1 MKPMTT
7 AMPTMTP
14 PPSGPPG
21 RLGQSPL
28 LLALLGGALLWA
40 GWPVH
45 PAPLTLLLF
54 VGWVPYLRLE
64 QLLTRQ
70 GARRGRVFA
79 GTYLFLFFWNAFTTW
94 WVSYSTL
101 GGGIA
106 AVVLNAALMCL
117 PLMAFRRTKERFGNK
132 IGYLSLPGYWIAFE
146 QLHLHWDLSWPW
158 LTLGN
163 GFASAPEWVQ
173 WYEYT
178 GFLGGSVWVLAVNL
192 LVFWGIKNYELKIKS
207 DADVDRSNAS
217 ISRQPTRSFLILNLK
232 FLIPTLAVGL
242 PIGASYLIG
251 HNYQEKGSP
260 LEVVVVQPN
269 VDPYNEKFPENPRFI
284 PYNEQLTRLL
294 QRTEASITPQTRL
307 VLWPETSLEE
317 ALFET
322 TFSQSPPAMRIR
334 QELLA
339 RHPGLSLLVG
349 ITSLGTYPDAAHASP
364 TAHHRDDVGYYDVFN
379 AAAFF
384 ADATAPPQFY
394 HKSKLVPGVEK
405 IPPILSKLLS
415 NIDLGGIVGSYGSQD
430 ERTVFPAPA
439 AAPGLRLAP
448 LICYESIYGDFVAE
462 YVHNG
467 ATLLGLITNDGW
479 WSDSPGFR
487 QHLRY
492 GALRCIETRRD
503 LARSANTG
511 ISAFINQ
518 RGTISHATGWWVG
531 AASRATV
538 HLNTEQTFYVRYG
551 ELIGRG
557 CQLLAVL
564 GLLAVLTAAVL
575 GRKQP

>member
-1 MKPMTT
+1 
-7 AMPTMTP
+7 MTP
-14 PPSGPPG
+14 PPSSPLA
-21 RLGQSPL
+21 RLGQSPP

-45 PAPLTLLLF
+45 SAPLTLLLF

-64 QLLTRQ
+64 QLLTQQR
-70 GARRGRVFA
+70 ARRGRVFA
-79 GTYLFLFFWNAFTTW
+79 HTYLFLFFWNAFTTW

-117 PLMAFRRTKERFGNK
+117 PLLAFRRTKERFGNT
-132 IGYLSLPGYWIAFE
+132 IGYLSLPVYWIAFE

-178 GFLGGSVWVLAVNL
+178 GFLGGSVWVLGVNL
-192 LVFWGIKNYELKIKS
+192 LVFWLIKNYELKIKN
-207 DADVDRSNAS
+207 DAAVVRADTS
-217 ISRQPTRSFLILNLK
+217 ISRQSTRPFLIFNLK
-232 FLIPTLAVGL
+232 FLIPLLAIGL

-251 HNYQEKGSP
+251 VNYQEKGP
-260 LEVVVVQPN
+260 TAEVVVIQPN
-269 VDPYNEKFPENPRFI
+269 VDPYGEKFDDTPNFI
-284 PYNEQLTRLL
+284 PFNEQLTRLL
-294 QRTEASITPQTRL
+294 QRTEAAITPQTRL
-307 VLWPETSLEE
+307 VLWPETALDETYLER
-317 ALFET
+317 
-322 TFSQSPPAMRIR
+322 TFNQSPRVQRIR

-339 RHPGLSLLVG
+339 RHPGLSLLTG
-349 ITSLGTYPDAAHASP
+349 ITSVSTYPDAASAAP
-364 TAHHRDDVGYYDVFN
+364 TARHRDDLGYYDVFN
-379 AAAFF
+379 TAAYFQNAS
-384 ADATAPPQFY
+384 APVQFY

-405 IPPILSKLLS
+405 IPPVLSSVLN
-415 NIDLGGIVGSYGSQD
+415 NIDLGGVVGSYGSQ
-430 ERTVFPAPA
+430 EARTVFPASA
-439 AAPGLRLAP
+439 AAPALRLAP

-462 YVHNG
+462 YVRNG

-511 ISAFINQ
+511 ISAFIDQ

-538 HLNTEQTFYVRYG
+538 HLNTGQTFYVRHG

-557 CQLLAVL
+557 CQILAVL
-564 GLLAVLTAAVL
+564 GLLAVAVAAAL
-575 GRKQP
+575 KIQTKS

>member
-1 MKPMTT
+1 
-7 AMPTMTP
+7 MTP
-14 PPSGPPG
+14 TPSGPLA
-21 RLGQSPL
+21 RLGQSPP
-28 LLALLGGALLWA
+28 LLALLGAVLLWA
-40 GWPVH
+40 AWPVH
-45 PAPLTLLLF
+45 PAPLALLLF
-54 VGWVPYLRLE
+54 VGFVPYLRLE
-64 QLLTRQ
+64 QVLTAR
-70 GARRGRVFA
+70 GAKRGRVFA
-79 GTYLFLFFWNAFTTW
+79 STYFFLFLWNAFTTW
-94 WVSYSTL
+94 WVSFSTL

-106 AVVLNAALMCL
+106 AVVFNAALMCL

-132 IGYLSLPGYWIAFE
+132 IGYLSLPIYWIAFE
-146 QLHLHWDLSWPW
+146 QLHLYWDLSWPW

-163 GFASAPEWVQ
+163 GFANATSWVQ

-178 GFLGGSVWVLAVNL
+178 GFLGGSLWVLGANV
-192 LVFWGIKNYELKIKS
+192 LVFWAWFGTGGVRPWALGGPRRWRW
-207 DADVDRSNAS
+207 ALPV
-217 ISRQPTRSFLILNLK
+217 
-232 FLIPTLAVGL
+232 LAIWL
-242 PIGASYLIG
+242 PITVSLTI
-251 HNYQEKGSP
+251 NRNFKEKGP
-260 LEVVVVQPN
+260 GIEVVVVQPN

-317 ALFET
+317 PLFET
-322 TFSQSPPAMRIR
+322 TFAQTPQVARIR

-349 ITSLGTYPDAAHASP
+349 VTSLSTYPDAAHASP
-364 TAHHRDDVGYYDVFN
+364 TARHRDDIGYYDIFN

-384 ADATAPPQFY
+384 ADAAASPQFY

-405 IPPILSKLLS
+405 IPPMLSSVLK
-415 NIDLGGIVGSYGSQD
+415 NIDLGGIVGSYGSQE
-430 ERTVFPAPA
+430 ERTVFPAPP

-448 LICYESIYGDFVAE
+448 LICYESIYGDFAAQ

-479 WSDSPGFR
+479 WSDSPGYR
-487 QHLRY
+487 QHLAY

-511 ISAFINQ
+511 ISAFIDQ
-518 RGTISHATGWWVG
+518 RGTISHRTGWWVG
-531 AASRATV
+531 ASSRATV
-538 HLNTEQTFYVRYG
+538 HLNTEETFYVRYG

-557 CQLLAVL
+557 AQVLAVL
-564 GLLAVLTAAVL
+564 GLLAVIGAALV
-575 GRKQP
+575 RKKVAL

>member
-1 MKPMTT
+1 MAT
-7 AMPTMTP
+7 PTMTP
-14 PPSGPPG
+14 TPSGPLV
-21 RLGQSPL
+21 RLGQSPP
-28 LLALLGGALLWA
+28 LLALLGAVLLWA
-40 GWPVH
+40 AWPVH
-45 PAPLTLLLF
+45 PAPLALLLF
-54 VGWVPYLRLE
+54 VGFVPYLRLE
-64 QLLTRQ
+64 QVLTLQ

-79 GTYLFLFFWNAFTTW
+79 HTYLFLVLWNAFTTW

-117 PLMAFRRTKERFGNK
+117 PLMAFRRTKERFGTI
-132 IGYLSLPGYWIAFE
+132 IGYLSLPIYWIAFE
-146 QLHLHWDLSWPW
+146 QLHLYWDLSWPW

-163 GFASAPEWVQ
+163 GLANVTSWVQ

-178 GFLGGSVWVLAVNL
+178 GFLGGSLWVLSVNIL
-192 LVFWGIKNYELKIKS
+192 LFRAMFLSQELTPQQ
-207 DADVDRSNAS
+207 RSRRFGAGVLAFAIPLL
-217 ISRQPTRSFLILNLK
+217 ISSQ
-232 FLIPTLAVGL
+232 
-242 PIGASYLIG
+242 IGF
-251 HNYQEKGSP
+251 HFQEKGP
-260 LEVVVVQPN
+260 GIEVVVVQPN
-269 VDPYNEKFPENPRFI
+269 VDPYNEKFPENPHFI

-317 ALFET
+317 PLFET
-322 TFSQSPPAMRIR
+322 TFAQTPQVMRIR

-349 ITSLGTYPDAAHASP
+349 VTSLSTYPDAAHASP
-364 TAHHRDDVGYYDVFN
+364 TARHRDDVGYYDIFN

-384 ADATAPPQFY
+384 ADATAAPQFY

-405 IPPILSKLLS
+405 IPPMLSSVLK
-415 NIDLGGIVGSYGSQD
+415 NIDLGGIVGSYGSQE
-430 ERTVFPAPA
+430 ERTVFPAPP

-448 LICYESIYGDFVAE
+448 LICYESIYGDFAAQ

-479 WSDSPGFR
+479 WSDSPGYR
-487 QHLRY
+487 QHLAY

-511 ISAFINQ
+511 ISAFIDQ
-518 RGTISHATGWWVG
+518 QGTISHRTGWWVG
-531 AASRATV
+531 ASSRATV
-538 HLNTEQTFYVRYG
+538 HLNTEETFYVRYG

-557 CQLLAVL
+557 AQVLAVL
-564 GLLAVLTAAVL
+564 GLLALLIRRFVARAV
-575 GRKQP
+575 

>member
-1 MKPMTT
+1 
-7 AMPTMTP
+7 MTP
-14 PPSGPPG
+14 PPSSPLA
-21 RLGQSPL
+21 RLGQSPP

-64 QLLTRQ
+64 QLLTQQR
-70 GARRGRVFA
+70 ARRGRVFA
-79 GTYLFLFFWNAFTTW
+79 HTYLFLFFWNAFTTW

-117 PLMAFRRTKERFGNK
+117 PLLAFRRTKELFGNT
-132 IGYLSLPGYWIAFE
+132 IGYLSLPVYWIAFE

-178 GFLGGSVWVLAVNL
+178 GFLGGSVWVLGVNL
-192 LVFWGIKNYELKIKS
+192 LVFWLIKNYELKIKN
-207 DADVDRSNAS
+207 DASAVRADTS
-217 ISRQPTRSFLILNLK
+217 ISHQSTRPFLIFNLK
-232 FLIPTLAVGL
+232 FLIPLLAIGL

-251 HNYQEKGSP
+251 ANYQEKGP
-260 LEVVVVQPN
+260 TAEVVVIQPN
-269 VDPYNEKFPENPRFI
+269 VDPYGEKFDDTPNFI
-284 PYNEQLTRLL
+284 PFNEQLTRLL
-294 QRTEASITPQTRL
+294 QRTEAAITPQTRL
-307 VLWPETSLEE
+307 VLWPETALDETYLER
-317 ALFET
+317 
-322 TFSQSPPAMRIR
+322 TFNQSPRVQRIR

-339 RHPGLSLLVG
+339 RHPGLSLLTG
-349 ITSLGTYPDAAHASP
+349 ITSVSTYPDAASAAP
-364 TAHHRDDVGYYDVFN
+364 TARHRDDLGYYDVFN
-379 AAAFF
+379 TAAYFQNAS
-384 ADATAPPQFY
+384 APVQFY

-405 IPPILSKLLS
+405 IPPVLSSVLN
-415 NIDLGGIVGSYGSQD
+415 NIDLGGVVGSYGSQ
-430 ERTVFPAPA
+430 EARTVFPAST
-439 AAPGLRLAP
+439 AAPALRLAP

-462 YVHNG
+462 YVRNG

-511 ISAFINQ
+511 ISAFIDQ

-538 HLNTEQTFYVRYG
+538 HLNTGQTFYVRHG

-557 CQLLAVL
+557 CQILAVL
-564 GLLAVLTAAVL
+564 GLLAVAVAAAL
-575 GRKQP
+575 KIQTKS

>member
-1 MKPMTT
+1 
-7 AMPTMTP
+7 MTP
-14 PPSGPPG
+14 TPSGPLG
-21 RLGQSPL
+21 RLGQSAP
-28 LLALLGGALLWA
+28 LLALLGAGLLWA
-40 GWPVH
+40 AWPVH
-45 PAPLTLLLF
+45 PAPLALLLF
-54 VGWVPYLRLE
+54 VGFVPYLRLE
-64 QLLTRQ
+64 QVLTRQ

-79 GTYLFLFFWNAFTTW
+79 NTYFFLFLWNAFTTW
-94 WVSYSTL
+94 WVSFSTL

-132 IGYLSLPGYWIAFE
+132 IGYLSLPIYWIAFE
-146 QLHLHWDLSWPW
+146 QLHLTWDLSWPW

-163 GFASAPEWVQ
+163 GFASATSWVQ

-178 GFLGGSVWVLAVNL
+178 GFLGGSLWVLGVN
-192 LVFWGIKNYELKIKS
+192 V
-207 DADVDRSNAS
+207 
-217 ISRQPTRSFLILNLK
+217 LIFRAWFGTGGGRPWAFNG
-232 FLIPTLAVGL
+232 PRRWRWAGPLAAIWL
-242 PIGASYLIG
+242 PIIVSLAINRNL
-251 HNYQEKGSP
+251 QEKGP
-260 LEVVVVQPN
+260 GIEVVVVQPN
-269 VDPYNEKFPENPRFI
+269 VDPYNEKFPENPHFI

-317 ALFET
+317 PLFET
-322 TFSQSPPAMRIR
+322 TFAQTPQVARIR

-349 ITSLGTYPDAAHASP
+349 VTSLSTYPDEAHASP
-364 TAHHRDDVGYYDVFN
+364 TARHRDDVGYYDIFN

-384 ADATAPPQFY
+384 ADATAAPQFY

-405 IPPILSKLLS
+405 IPPMLSSVLK
-415 NIDLGGIVGSYGSQD
+415 NIDLGGIVGSYGSQE
-430 ERTVFPAPA
+430 ERTVFAAPP

-448 LICYESIYGDFVAE
+448 LICYESIYGDFVAQ

-487 QHLRY
+487 QHLAY

-511 ISAFINQ
+511 ISAFIDQ
-518 RGTISHATGWWVG
+518 RGTISHRTGWWVG
-531 AASRATV
+531 ASSRATV

-557 CQLLAVL
+557 AQVLAVL
-564 GLLAVLTAAVL
+564 GVIGMIVLPLVQ
-575 GRKQP
+575 KK

>member
-1 MKPMTT
+1 
-7 AMPTMTP
+7 MPSSP
-14 PPSGPPG
+14 LA
-21 RLGQSPL
+21 RLGQSPP
-28 LLALLGGALLWA
+28 LLALLGAVLLWA
-40 GWPVH
+40 AWPVH
-45 PAPLTLLLF
+45 EPPLTLLLF

-64 QLLTRQ
+64 QVLTRQ

-79 GTYLFLFFWNAFTTW
+79 NTYLFLFLWNAFTTW

-117 PLMAFRRTKERFGNK
+117 PLMAFRRTKERFGPRV
-132 IGYLSLPGYWIAFE
+132 GYLSLPVYWIAFE

-163 GFASAPEWVQ
+163 GFANAPEWVQ

-192 LVFWGIKNYELKIKS
+192 LIFWAGWG
-207 DADVDRSNAS
+207 
-217 ISRQPTRSFLILNLK
+217 RQGVPFWQFNGPRRWRWVLPMTAIWLPITVSHAINRSF
-232 FLIPTLAVGL
+232 
-242 PIGASYLIG
+242 
-251 HNYQEKGSP
+251 QERGSP

-269 VDPYNEKFPENPRFI
+269 IDPYGGKFPDKPGFI
-284 PYNEQLTRLL
+284 PYEQQLTMLL
-294 QRTEASITPQTRL
+294 QRTEAAITPQTRL
-307 VLWPETSLEE
+307 VLWPETCLDETFFE
-317 ALFET
+317 ASFAQT
-322 TFSQSPPAMRIR
+322 PQVARIR

-339 RHPGLSLLVG
+339 RHPGLSLLTG
-349 ITSLGTYPDAAHASP
+349 ITSVERYSDAVRVTS
-364 TAHHRDDVGYYDVFN
+364 TARYRDDLGFYDVFN
-379 AAAFF
+379 TAAFF
-384 ADATAPPQFY
+384 ADASAAPQLY
-394 HKSKLVPGVEK
+394 HKSRLVPGVEK
-405 IPPILSKLLS
+405 IPPVLSKVLS
-415 NIDLGGIVGSYGSQD
+415 NIDLGGVVGSYGSQD
-430 ERTVFPAPA
+430 ERTVFAAPA
-439 AAPGLRLAP
+439 AAPALRLAP

-511 ISAFINQ
+511 ISGFINQ
-518 RGTISHATGWWVG
+518 RGTISHRTGWWVG

-538 HLNTEQTFYVRYG
+538 HLNTEQTFYVRHG

-557 CQLLAVL
+557 TQVLAVL
-564 GLLAVLTAAVL
+564 GLLGVVVAGVL
-575 GRKQP
+575 GRQTRVKN

>member
-1 MKPMTT
+1 
-7 AMPTMTP
+7 MTP
-14 PPSGPPG
+14 TPSGPLA
-21 RLGQSPL
+21 RLGQSPP
-28 LLALLGGALLWA
+28 LLALLGAGLLWA
-40 GWPVH
+40 AWPVH
-45 PAPLTLLLF
+45 PAPLALLLF
-54 VGWVPYLRLE
+54 VGFVPYLRLE
-64 QLLTRQ
+64 QVLTAQ

-79 GTYLFLFFWNAFTTW
+79 NTYFFLFLWNAFTTW

-117 PLMAFRRTKERFGNK
+117 PLLAFRRTKERFGNTV
-132 IGYLSLPGYWIAFE
+132 GYLSLPVYWIAFE

-163 GFASAPEWVQ
+163 GFASATSWVQ

-178 GFLGGSVWVLAVNL
+178 GFLGGSLWVLGVNVL
-192 LVFWGIKNYELKIKS
+192 IFWAWFGTGGVPLWALNGPRRWRWSLPLAAIWLPS
-207 DADVDRSNAS
+207 TVSS
-217 ISRQPTRSFLILNLK
+217 IINHGF
-232 FLIPTLAVGL
+232 
-242 PIGASYLIG
+242 
-251 HNYQEKGSP
+251 QEKGP
-260 LEVVVVQPN
+260 GIEVVVVQPN

-284 PYNEQLTRLL
+284 PYNEQLTRML

-317 ALFET
+317 PLFET
-322 TFSQSPPAMRIR
+322 TFAQTPQVARIR

-349 ITSLGTYPDAAHASP
+349 VTSLSTYPDAAHASP
-364 TAHHRDDVGYYDVFN
+364 TARHRDDVGYYDIFN

-384 ADATAPPQFY
+384 ADATAAPQFY

-405 IPPILSKLLS
+405 IPPALSSVLK

-430 ERTVFPAPA
+430 ERTVFPAPPA
-439 AAPGLRLAP
+439 TPGLRLAP

-487 QHLRY
+487 QHLAY

-511 ISAFINQ
+511 ISAFIDQ
-518 RGTISHATGWWVG
+518 RGTISHRTGWWVG
-531 AASRATV
+531 ASSRATV
-538 HLNTEQTFYVRYG
+538 HLNSEETFYVRYG

-557 CQLLAVL
+557 AQVLAVL
-564 GLLAVLTAAVL
+564 GIIGLVLVAALRRKKMLA
-575 GRKQP
+575 

>member
-1 MKPMTT
+1 MAT
-7 AMPTMTP
+7 PTMTP
-14 PPSGPPG
+14 MPSGPLA
-21 RLGQSPL
+21 RLGQSPP
-28 LLALLGGALLWA
+28 LLALLGAVLLWA
-40 GWPVH
+40 AWPVH
-45 PAPLTLLLF
+45 PAPLALLLF
-54 VGWVPYLRLE
+54 VGFVPYLRLE
-64 QLLTRQ
+64 QVLTAR
-70 GARRGRVFA
+70 GAKRGRVFA
-79 GTYLFLFFWNAFTTW
+79 NTYFFLVLWNAFTTW

-117 PLMAFRRTKERFGNK
+117 PLMAFRRTKERFGATV
-132 IGYLSLPGYWIAFE
+132 GYLSLPIYWIAFE
-146 QLHLHWDLSWPW
+146 QLHLYWDLSWPW

-163 GFASAPEWVQ
+163 GFASATGWVQ

-178 GFLGGSVWVLAVNL
+178 GFLGGSLWILAVNIL
-192 LVFWGIKNYELKIKS
+192 LFRAMFLSQELTPKQRTRRFGAGVLAFAIPLL
-207 DADVDRSNAS
+207 
-217 ISRQPTRSFLILNLK
+217 ISSQ
-232 FLIPTLAVGL
+232 
-242 PIGASYLIG
+242 IGF
-251 HNYQEKGSP
+251 HFQEKGP
-260 LEVVVVQPN
+260 GIEVVVVQPN
-269 VDPYNEKFPENPRFI
+269 VDPYNEKFPENPHFI

-317 ALFET
+317 PLFET
-322 TFSQSPPAMRIR
+322 TFAQTPQTMRIR

-349 ITSLGTYPDAAHASP
+349 VTSLSTYPNAAHASP
-364 TAHHRDDVGYYDVFN
+364 TARHRDDVGYYDIFN

-384 ADATAPPQFY
+384 ADATAAPQFY

-405 IPPILSKLLS
+405 IPPMLSSVLK
-415 NIDLGGIVGSYGSQD
+415 NIDLGGIVGSYGSQE
-430 ERTVFPAPA
+430 ERTVFPAPP

-448 LICYESIYGDFVAE
+448 LICYESIYGDFAAQ

-479 WSDSPGFR
+479 WSDSPGYR
-487 QHLRY
+487 QHLAY

-511 ISAFINQ
+511 ISAFIDQ
-518 RGTISHATGWWVG
+518 QGTISHRTGWWVG
-531 AASRATV
+531 ASSRATV
-538 HLNTEQTFYVRYG
+538 HLNTDETFYVRYG

-557 CQLLAVL
+557 AQVLAVL
-564 GLLAVLTAAVL
+564 GLLALLIRRFVARAV
-575 GRKQP
+575 

>member
-1 MKPMTT
+1 
-7 AMPTMTP
+7 MTP
-14 PPSGPPG
+14 TPSGPLA
-21 RLGQSPL
+21 RLGQSPP
-28 LLALLGGALLWA
+28 LLALLGAALLWTA
-40 GWPVH
+40 WPVH
-45 PAPLTLLLF
+45 PAPLALLLF
-54 VGWVPYLRLE
+54 VGFVPYLRLE
-64 QLLTRQ
+64 QVLTAR
-70 GARRGRVFA
+70 GAKRGRVFA
-79 GTYLFLFFWNAFTTW
+79 STYFFLFLWNAFTTW
-94 WVSYSTL
+94 WVSFSTL

-106 AVVLNAALMCL
+106 AVVFNAALMCL

-132 IGYLSLPGYWIAFE
+132 IGYLSLPIYWLAFE
-146 QLHLHWDLSWPW
+146 QLHLYWDLSWPW

-163 GFASAPEWVQ
+163 GFASATSWVQ

-178 GFLGGSVWVLAVNL
+178 GFLGGSLWVLGVNV
-192 LVFWGIKNYELKIKS
+192 LVFWAWFGTGGVRPWALGGPRRWRW
-207 DADVDRSNAS
+207 ALPV
-217 ISRQPTRSFLILNLK
+217 
-232 FLIPTLAVGL
+232 LAIWL
-242 PIGASYLIG
+242 PITVSLTI
-251 HNYQEKGSP
+251 NRNFQEKGP
-260 LEVVVVQPN
+260 GIEVVVVQPN

-317 ALFET
+317 PLFET
-322 TFSQSPPAMRIR
+322 TFAQTPQVARIR

-349 ITSLGTYPDAAHASP
+349 VTSLSTYPDAAHASP
-364 TAHHRDDVGYYDVFN
+364 TARHRDDIGYYDIFN

-384 ADATAPPQFY
+384 ADAAAAPQFY

-405 IPPILSKLLS
+405 IPPMLSSVLK
-415 NIDLGGIVGSYGSQD
+415 NIDLGGIVGSYGSQE
-430 ERTVFPAPA
+430 ERTVFPAPP

-448 LICYESIYGDFVAE
+448 LICYESIYGDFAAQ

-479 WSDSPGFR
+479 WSDSPGYR
-487 QHLRY
+487 QHLAY

-511 ISAFINQ
+511 ISAFIDQ
-518 RGTISHATGWWVG
+518 RGTISHRTGWWVG
-531 AASRATV
+531 ASSRATV
-538 HLNTEQTFYVRYG
+538 HLNTEETFYVRYG

-557 CQLLAVL
+557 AQVLAVL
-564 GLLAVLTAAVL
+564 GLLAVIGAALV
-575 GRKQP
+575 RKKVAL

>member
-1 MKPMTT
+1 
-7 AMPTMTP
+7 MTP
-14 PPSGPPG
+14 TPSGPLA
-21 RLGQSPL
+21 RLGQSPP
-28 LLALLGGALLWA
+28 LLALLGAVLLWA
-40 GWPVH
+40 AWPVH
-45 PAPLTLLLF
+45 PAPLALLLF
-54 VGWVPYLRLE
+54 VGFVPYLRLE
-64 QLLTRQ
+64 QVLTAR
-70 GARRGRVFA
+70 GAKRGRVFA
-79 GTYLFLFFWNAFTTW
+79 STYFFLFLWNAFTTW
-94 WVSYSTL
+94 WVSFSTL

-106 AVVLNAALMCL
+106 AVVFNAALMCL

-132 IGYLSLPGYWIAFE
+132 IGYLSLPIYWIAFE
-146 QLHLHWDLSWPW
+146 QLHLYWDLSWPW

-163 GFASAPEWVQ
+163 GFANATSWVQ

-178 GFLGGSVWVLAVNL
+178 GFLGGSLWVLGANV
-192 LVFWGIKNYELKIKS
+192 LVFWAWFGTGGVRPWALGGPRRWRW
-207 DADVDRSNAS
+207 ALPV
-217 ISRQPTRSFLILNLK
+217 
-232 FLIPTLAVGL
+232 LAIWL
-242 PIGASYLIG
+242 PITVSLTI
-251 HNYQEKGSP
+251 NRNFKEKGP
-260 LEVVVVQPN
+260 GIEVVVVQPN

-317 ALFET
+317 PLFET
-322 TFSQSPPAMRIR
+322 TFAQTPQVARIR

-349 ITSLGTYPDAAHASP
+349 VTSLSTYPDAAHASP
-364 TAHHRDDVGYYDVFN
+364 TARHRDDIGYYDIFN

-384 ADATAPPQFY
+384 ADAAASPQFY

-405 IPPILSKLLS
+405 IPPMLSSVLK
-415 NIDLGGIVGSYGSQD
+415 NIDLGGIVGSYGSQE
-430 ERTVFPAPA
+430 ERTVFPAPP

-448 LICYESIYGDFVAE
+448 LICYESIYGDFAAQ

-479 WSDSPGFR
+479 WSDSPGYR
-487 QHLRY
+487 QHLAY

-511 ISAFINQ
+511 ISAFIDQ
-518 RGTISHATGWWVG
+518 RGVISHRTGWWVG

-551 ELIGRG
+551 ELIGHG
-557 CQLLAVL
+557 TQALAVL
-564 GLLAVLTAAVL
+564 GIIGLVLVPFI
-575 GRKQP
+575 RKK

>member
-1 MKPMTT
+1 MMPTT
-7 AMPTMTP
+7 ATPTMTP
-14 PPSGPPG
+14 MPSGPLA
-21 RLGQSPL
+21 RLGQSPP
-28 LLALLGGALLWA
+28 LLALVGAVLLWA
-40 GWPVH
+40 AWPVH
-45 PAPLTLLLF
+45 PAPLALLLF
-54 VGWVPYLRLE
+54 VGFVPYLRLE
-64 QLLTRQ
+64 QVLTLQ
-70 GARRGRVFA
+70 GAKRGRVFA
-79 GTYLFLFFWNAFTTW
+79 TTYLFLFFWNAFTTW

-117 PLMAFRRTKERFGNK
+117 PLMAFRRTKERFGSR
-132 IGYLSLPGYWIAFE
+132 IGYLSLPIYWIAFE

-163 GFASAPEWVQ
+163 GFASATSWVQ

-178 GFLGGSVWVLAVNL
+178 GFLGGSLWVLAVNL
-192 LVFWGIKNYELKIKS
+192 LVFWAWFGGSRLPAERLRGKWWALAILAVLLPVSIS
-207 DADVDRSNAS
+207 AS
-217 ISRQPTRSFLILNLK
+217 INHGF
-232 FLIPTLAVGL
+232 
-242 PIGASYLIG
+242 
-251 HNYQEKGSP
+251 QEKGP
-260 LEVVVVQPN
+260 GLEVVVVQPN
-269 VDPYNEKFPENPRFI
+269 VDPYNEKFPENPHFI
-284 PYNEQLTRLL
+284 PYTEQLTRLL

-317 ALFET
+317 PLFET
-322 TFSQSPPAMRIR
+322 TFAQTPQVARIR

-349 ITSLGTYPDAAHASP
+349 VTSLSTYPDAAHASP
-364 TAHHRDDVGYYDVFN
+364 TARHRDDVGYYDIFN

-384 ADATAPPQFY
+384 ADATAAPQFY

-405 IPPILSKLLS
+405 IPPMLSSILS
-415 NIDLGGIVGSYGSQD
+415 NIDLGGIVGSYGSQE
-430 ERTVFPAPA
+430 ERTVFPAPP

-448 LICYESIYGDFVAE
+448 LICYESIYGDFAAQ

-487 QHLRY
+487 QHLAY

-511 ISAFINQ
+511 ISAFIDQ
-518 RGTISHATGWWVG
+518 RGTISHRTGWWVG
-531 AASRATV
+531 ASSRTTV
-538 HLNTEQTFYVRYG
+538 HLNTEETFYVRYG

-557 CQLLAVL
+557 AQGLAVL
-564 GLLAVLTAAVL
+564 GLLTLVVAFT
-575 GRKQP
+575 RKSPAKN

>member
-1 MKPMTT
+1 
-7 AMPTMTP
+7 MTP
-14 PPSGPPG
+14 MPSSPLA
-21 RLGQSPL
+21 RLGQSPP
-28 LLALLGGALLWA
+28 LLALLGAVLLWA
-40 GWPVH
+40 AWPVH
-45 PAPLTLLLF
+45 EPPLTLLLF

-64 QLLTRQ
+64 QVLTRQ

-79 GTYLFLFFWNAFTTW
+79 NTYLFLFLWNAFTTW

-117 PLMAFRRTKERFGNK
+117 PLMAFRRTKERFGPRV
-132 IGYLSLPGYWIAFE
+132 GYLSLPVYWIAFE

-163 GFASAPEWVQ
+163 GFANAPEWVQ

-192 LVFWGIKNYELKIKS
+192 LIFWAGWG
-207 DADVDRSNAS
+207 
-217 ISRQPTRSFLILNLK
+217 RQGVPFWQFNGPRRWRWVLPMTAIWLPITVSHAINRSF
-232 FLIPTLAVGL
+232 
-242 PIGASYLIG
+242 
-251 HNYQEKGSP
+251 QERGSP

-269 VDPYNEKFPENPRFI
+269 IDPYGGKFPDKPGFI
-284 PYNEQLTRLL
+284 PYEQQLTMLL
-294 QRTEASITPQTRL
+294 QRTEAAITPQTRL
-307 VLWPETSLEE
+307 VLWPETCLDETFFE
-317 ALFET
+317 ASFAQT
-322 TFSQSPPAMRIR
+322 PQVARIR

-339 RHPGLSLLVG
+339 RHPGLSLLTG
-349 ITSLGTYPDAAHASP
+349 ITSVERYSDAVRVTS
-364 TAHHRDDVGYYDVFN
+364 TARYRDDLGFYDVFN
-379 AAAFF
+379 TAAFF
-384 ADATAPPQFY
+384 ADASAAPQLY
-394 HKSKLVPGVEK
+394 HKSRLVPGVEK
-405 IPPILSKLLS
+405 IPPVLSKVLS
-415 NIDLGGIVGSYGSQD
+415 NIDLGGVVGSYGSQD
-430 ERTVFPAPA
+430 ERTVFAAPA
-439 AAPGLRLAP
+439 AAPALRLAP

-511 ISAFINQ
+511 ISGFINQ
-518 RGTISHATGWWVG
+518 RGTISHRTGWWVG

-538 HLNTEQTFYVRYG
+538 HLNTEQTFYVRHG

-557 CQLLAVL
+557 TQVLAVL
-564 GLLAVLTAAVL
+564 GLLGVVVAGVL
-575 GRKQP
+575 GRQTRVKN